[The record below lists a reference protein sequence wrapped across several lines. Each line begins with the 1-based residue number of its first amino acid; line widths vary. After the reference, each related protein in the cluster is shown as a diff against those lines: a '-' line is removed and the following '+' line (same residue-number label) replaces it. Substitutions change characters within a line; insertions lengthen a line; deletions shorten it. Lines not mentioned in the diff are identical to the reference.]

1 MQDDHRPNKPE
12 GSDKQGFLATLFQGF
27 LRDTAM
33 LWVSVLIGTGLG
45 GVICFYFGAPL
56 IFALLGGILVLAV
69 FVAWNNL

>member
-1 MQDDHRPNKPE
+1 MQDDHRPNMPE
-12 GSDKQGFLATLFQGF
+12 GSDNQGFLATLFQGF

-45 GVICFYFGAPL
+45 AVICLYFGAPL
-56 IFALLGGILVLAV
+56 IFSLLGGILVLAV